1 MQKGLWKHLH
11 SKCLPVWALKNLL
24 DVERGF
30 RQMSWFSC
38 EYWLSLIGVHL
49 LVHLA
54 DMAKCTTGAVVWW
67 IITIYMFIFG
77 PFLYWDGFLFALS
90 FPLTL
95 FCKNSLD
102 CRAASKGSCL
112 RFQTVPFILHFKWN
126 WWEETFGVYVYVLC
140 ATCDDS
146 KGPASVINTG
156 ETASILWS
164 QGWGRL
170 DSQAACV
177 VYSSCLL

>member
-38 EYWLSLIGVHL
+38 EYWLSLIGVRL

-77 PFLYWDGFLFALS
+77 PFLYWDGFFICLIFSFDLFFVKTVWTVELPPKAPVYDFRWCLLS
-90 FPLTL
+90 FILNGIHERSPLVCMYMCCVPLVLTA
-95 FCKNSLD
+95 
-102 CRAASKGSCL
+102 RA
-112 RFQTVPFILHFKWN
+112 LH
-126 WWEETFGVYVYVLC
+126 
-140 ATCDDS
+140 
-146 KGPASVINTG
+146 
-156 ETASILWS
+156 
-164 QGWGRL
+164 R
-170 DSQAACV
+170 
-177 VYSSCLL
+177 